1 MSAADYRALRENA
14 AAIDLPDWTVL
25 RLRGPDARAFLQGM
39 ATQDLTP
46 LRRDR
51 AALTFFLTEKG
62 RPVALA
68 WVASSIDRG
77 APAGGAPAEAIHVI
91 ADEGARD
98 TLRAH
103 FERFRV
109 MEDVEFEGP
118 EGMPRL
124 VGVAGPA
131 GSQEVQAFGASMT
144 RSGIAYV
151 SMSATRDDLT
161 NGQRPTFFRVVG
173 SDDIQ
178 GAVDARYAVRTL
190 KADKLVVINDGSSYS
205 VGVAARFAN
214 VAHILGADVDLDEI
228 TQQQTDFSPLVD
240 KIGNDVDLV
249 FLAFQ
254 IASQGQTFAQQM
266 RAKGKS
272 AIIFGPD
279 GMFSSDFTFEGAYVS
294 AFARDIHGVK
304 GTAALIKAYE
314 KKYGKFGTFGPP
326 TYVAVQVVLAAIDK
340 ACQAGAATRKAVLAQ
355 IKKTNLK
362 NTILGQGIRFDAN
375 GDVLGGVFY
384 IYRIVNGKYQLVFP
398 K

>member
-1 MSAADYRALRENA
+1 MRKGLIAVAAAVLVAAAVVTAGLAKTTGLAAPAKTCNVSLGLAVPATGPA
-14 AAIDLPDWTVL
+14 AAIGQEQLHWAQFGLAAYNAEHKTKYKMVVGDTQLPNVAAAI
-25 RLRGPDARAFLQGM
+25 GVARQF
-39 ATQDLTP
+39 
-46 LRRDR
+46 
-51 AALTFFLTEKG
+51 
-62 RPVALA
+62 
-68 WVASSIDRG
+68 ASNKQI
-77 APAGGAPAEAIHVI
+77 
-91 ADEGARD
+91 
-98 TLRAH
+98 
-103 FERFRV
+103 
-109 MEDVEFEGP
+109 
-118 EGMPRL
+118 

-249 FLAFQ
+249 FTAFQ

-326 TYVAVQVVLAAIDK
+326 TYVAVQVVLGAIDK

>member
-1 MSAADYRALRENA
+1 MRRGLIATAIAVLVAAAVVTAALAKTEVPAAPAKTCDVSLGFAAPVTGPA
-14 AAIDLPDWTVL
+14 AAIGQEQLHWAQFGLARYNAANKTKYKMVVGDTQLPNVAAAINV
-25 RLRGPDARAFLQGM
+25 ARQF
-39 ATQDLTP
+39 
-46 LRRDR
+46 
-51 AALTFFLTEKG
+51 
-62 RPVALA
+62 
-68 WVASSIDRG
+68 ASNKKI
-77 APAGGAPAEAIHVI
+77 
-91 ADEGARD
+91 
-98 TLRAH
+98 
-103 FERFRV
+103 
-109 MEDVEFEGP
+109 
-118 EGMPRL
+118 

-131 GSQEVQAFGASMT
+131 GSQEVQAFGPSMT
-144 RSGIAYV
+144 RPGIGYV

-178 GAVDARYAVRTL
+178 GAVDARYAVNEL
-190 KADKLVVINDGSSYS
+190 SAEKVVVINDGSSYS
-205 VGVAARFAN
+205 VGLAARFAN

-240 KIGNDVDLV
+240 KIGSDVDLV

-266 RAKGKS
+266 RAKGKN
-272 AIIFGPD
+272 AMIFGPD
-279 GMFSSDFTFEGAYVS
+279 GLFSSDFTFEGAYVS

-314 KKYGKFGTFGPP
+314 AKYGKFGTFGPP
-326 TYVAVQVVLAAIDK
+326 TYVAVQVVLGAIDR
-340 ACQAGAATRKAVLAQ
+340 ACQAGAATRKTVLAQ

>member
-1 MSAADYRALRENA
+1 MRRALITVAVAVLAAAAVVTAGVAKTVELAAPAKTCTNASLGLAAPVTGPA
-14 AAIDLPDWTVL
+14 AAIGQEQLHWAELGLARYNTEHKTTYKMVVGDTQLPNVAAAINV
-25 RLRGPDARAFLQGM
+25 ARQF
-39 ATQDLTP
+39 
-46 LRRDR
+46 
-51 AALTFFLTEKG
+51 
-62 RPVALA
+62 
-68 WVASSIDRG
+68 ASNKKI
-77 APAGGAPAEAIHVI
+77 
-91 ADEGARD
+91 
-98 TLRAH
+98 
-103 FERFRV
+103 
-109 MEDVEFEGP
+109 
-118 EGMPRL
+118 

-131 GSQEVQAFGASMT
+131 GSQEVQAFGPSMT
-144 RSGIAYV
+144 KPGIGYV

-173 SDDIQ
+173 SDDTQ
-178 GAVDARYAVRTL
+178 GAVDARYALRTL
-190 KADKLVVINDGSSYS
+190 KADKIVVINDGSSYS
-205 VGVAARFAN
+205 VGLAARFAN
-214 VAHILGADVDLDEI
+214 VAHILGADIDLDEI

-326 TYVAVQVVLAAIDK
+326 TYVAVQVVLGAIDR
-340 ACQAGAATRKAVLAQ
+340 ACQAGAATRKTVLAQ

>member
-1 MSAADYRALRENA
+1 MRRGLIAASIAVLVAAAVVTAGLARTATLAAPAKTCADASLGLAVPATGPA
-14 AAIDLPDWTVL
+14 AAIGQEQLHWAQFGLARYNAEHKTKYKMVVGDTQLPNVAAAI
-25 RLRGPDARAFLQGM
+25 GVARQF
-39 ATQDLTP
+39 
-46 LRRDR
+46 
-51 AALTFFLTEKG
+51 
-62 RPVALA
+62 
-68 WVASSIDRG
+68 ASNRKI
-77 APAGGAPAEAIHVI
+77 
-91 ADEGARD
+91 
-98 TLRAH
+98 
-103 FERFRV
+103 
-109 MEDVEFEGP
+109 
-118 EGMPRL
+118 

-144 RSGIAYV
+144 RSGMAYV

-161 NGQRPTFFRVVG
+161 NGRRPTFFRVVG

-178 GAVDARYAVRTL
+178 GAVDARYAVKTL
-190 KADKLVVINDGSSYS
+190 KADKLFVINDGSSYS
-205 VGVAARFAN
+205 VGLAARFAN

-249 FLAFQ
+249 FIAFQ

-266 RAKGKS
+266 RAKGKN

-279 GMFSSDFTFEGAYVS
+279 GLFSSDFTFEGAYVS

-326 TYVAVQVVLAAIDK
+326 TYVAVQVVLGAIDK
-340 ACQAGAATRKAVLAQ
+340 ACQTGAPTRKAVLTQ